1 MLDASSVPAQKLTLS
16 LSTKGR
22 AAVKKVCYLALIIG
36 LIWLTGWSANA
47 STHEF
52 YAGKTV
58 RFIAG
63 SLPGTGHDLYARA
76 IGRHF
81 GNHLPGKPRV
91 LVQNMVGAGGVLALN
106 HTYNVVKSDGLTV
119 ANFPGGNILLELTK
133 EPGIH
138 FDSTRLSWLGSANS
152 EVAVC
157 IARHDTGVKSLA
169 DVIGTPKPFVVGGGG
184 PGSTLVLHPEAM
196 NVVLGTNFKVIG
208 GYKGVGEIYTALE
221 RREIDGVCGNLW
233 STLKSG
239 RPDWVDKR
247 YVNVFIQTGLDKHP
261 ELGGIP
267 WIMDLVKK
275 PEDRQFL
282 EVLFTPMRMGRPF
295 AAPPGV
301 PAERLKLLRSAFK
314 DTLKDPAFREEAA
327 RMQLEVEIVSSGQEV
342 QSLIERVFA
351 VPPEIIQRIAKLLK
365 G

>member
-1 MLDASSVPAQKLTLS
+1 MKKLT
-16 LSTKGR
+16 
-22 AAVKKVCYLALIIG
+22 YLAMIMALIV
-36 LIWLTGWSANA
+36 LTGWPANA
-47 STHEF
+47 STHDF
-52 YAGKTV
+52 YTGKTV

-76 IGRHF
+76 VARHF
-81 GNHLPGKPRV
+81 GKQLPGNPRV
-91 LVQNMVGAGGVLALN
+91 LVQNIVGAGGVLALN
-106 HTYNVVKSDGLTV
+106 HMYNVVKPDGLTV

-133 EPGIH
+133 EPGIQFH
-138 FDSTRLSWLGSANS
+138 STKLGWLGSANS

-157 IARHDTGVKSLA
+157 IARHDTGVKSLS
-169 DVIGTPKPFVVGGGG
+169 DVSGTAKPFVVGAGG

-221 RREIDGVCGNLW
+221 RREVDGICGNLW

-239 RPDWVDKR
+239 RPEWVPKG

-261 ELGGIP
+261 ELGEIP

-282 EVLFTPMRMGRPF
+282 EVLFAPMRMGRPF
-295 AAPPGV
+295 AAPPGT
-301 PAERLKLLRSAFK
+301 PPERLKLLRTAFLN
-314 DTLKDPAFREEAA
+314 TLKDPAFREEAR
-327 RMQLEVEIVSSGQEV
+327 RMQLEVEIVSTGEDV
-342 QSLIERVFA
+342 QSLIQRVFA
-351 VPPEIIQRIAKLLK
+351 VPPEIIQRIGKLLR